1 VLSRDRDARRIQDD
15 IRQVLLNDWDPVGS
29 SGCDLC
35 ADEYDAYVGGV
46 YSLLANRASVMEI
59 AVHLARLEV
68 DAMGL
73 PSLDP
78 ARLLPVAEKLTR
90 LDVRLRGNGDA
101 S

>member
-1 VLSRDRDARRIQDD
+1 
-15 IRQVLLNDWDPVGS
+15 
-29 SGCDLC
+29 
-35 ADEYDAYVGGV
+35 
-46 YSLLANRASVMEI
+46 MEI

-101 S
+101 T

>member
-1 VLSRDRDARRIQDD
+1 
-15 IRQVLLNDWDPVGS
+15 
-29 SGCDLC
+29 
-35 ADEYDAYVGGV
+35 
-46 YSLLANRASVMEI
+46 MEI

-78 ARLLPVAEKLTR
+78 TRLLPVAEKLTR

-101 S
+101 T